1 MRVAGSI
8 VLAGVLCFA
17 TGNAVAV
24 DPPSAEPRIE
34 ALLRQVPLVDGH
46 NDLFVHY
53 MDCESCPVGL
63 DAYDI
68 GRPVN
73 GDTDIARWREGKVG
87 AQLLNVFG
95 AKPGTRETLDAFDFL
110 RRLAERYN
118 SDLEIAGSAADV
130 RRIHA
135 QGRIA
140 LIPTMEGATRL
151 ENSPAMLRT
160 LHRLGLRAVT
170 LAFKT
175 NDLADAAGDAPRHG
189 GLSPKGAEIV
199 REMNRIGV
207 LVDLSHVTH
216 DTMNDVLDIVTA
228 PVIFSH
234 SSARALTD
242 VERNVPD
249 DVLRRLPRNGGIVM
263 VSFVPYF
270 TSSEHAR
277 WMDQSEA
284 FGESLHARFKGGQIT
299 GEQGD
304 AEMATWQKAH
314 PEPAVGVSAVA
325 DHIEHIRRIAGVD
338 HVGLGSDFDGI
349 SAKVVGLEDV
359 SKFPAV
365 LGELARRGW
374 SDEDLGKLVGENFL
388 RVMQDAERASA
399 RPSGG

>member
-1 MRVAGSI
+1 MLC
-8 VLAGVLCFA
+8 LAANNAFA
-17 TGNAVAV
+17 N
-24 DPPSAEPRIE
+24 DPPSVQTRID

-46 NDLFVHY
+46 NDLFIHY
-53 MDCESCPVGL
+53 MDCEACPVGL

-68 GRPVN
+68 GKPVD
-73 GDTDIARWREGKVG
+73 GDTDIARWREGRVG

-110 RRLAERYN
+110 RQLADRYR

-140 LIPTMEGATRL
+140 LIPTLEGATRL

-175 NDLADAAGDAPRHG
+175 NDLADAAGDAARHG
-189 GLSPKGAEIV
+189 GLSVQGADMV
-199 REMNRIGV
+199 REMNRVGV

-216 DTMNDVLDIVTA
+216 AAMNDVLDIATA

-234 SSARALTD
+234 SSARTLAD

-270 TSSEHAR
+270 TSAAHAA
-277 WMDQSEA
+277 WMDQHDA
-284 FGESLHARFKGGQIT
+284 LDESLHARFKRGQIT

-304 AEMATWQKAH
+304 AEVEAWQRAH
-314 PEPAVGVSAVA
+314 PEPVVGVSAVA
-325 DHIEHIRRIAGVD
+325 DHIEYIRRIAGID

-365 LGELARRGW
+365 LAELASRGW
-374 SDEDLGKLVGENFL
+374 SDEDLGKLAGNNFL
-388 RVMQDAERASA
+388 RVMEAAERASVP
-399 RPSGG
+399 RPGY